1 MGEWE
6 EIIGKRESE
15 FTGLKGTLLR
25 YGGAT
30 FVLQIAIQLI
40 KALMLVLG
48 FTSAQL
54 DAPFLAV
61 SAAAFL
67 AYPVAAARSR
77 GRKTR

>member
-1 MGEWE
+1 MGEWD

-30 FVLQIAIQLI
+30 FVLLVVIQLI
-40 KALMLVLG
+40 KALMLVFG

-54 DAPFLAV
+54 DTPFLVV
-61 SAAAFL
+61 SAIAFFV
-67 AYPVAAARSR
+67 YPVAAACSR
-77 GRKTR
+77 GRRSR